1 MRFSNESK
9 HLETL
14 LIGKNLRMKRLNI
27 NSNVLIL
34 RGIFAILCLVMSFHL
49 DLSAQEQVPV
59 DSVAAVMPI
68 NEVVSN
74 TNEVTVPVVEQDSIT
89 ADIMKTAMATD
100 SISAKDSIPS
110 EFQHKRIFN
119 PDPTKAVWMSALCPG
134 LGQIYNRRY
143 WKIPIVI
150 GGYVGLAYAT
160 SWNGRMLKDYTRA
173 YRDIMD
179 SDPNTNSYMD
189 FYPSTTQEADI
200 DKEWLKRSLKS
211 KKDFY
216 RRNRDLCVIS
226 MVGLYF
232 ICMVDAYVDASL
244 SKFDISPN
252 LSVQFAPTVVDSEDS
267 RNKSMGVQ
275 CAFIF

>member
-1 MRFSNESK
+1 MRFFK
-9 HLETL
+9 WPDHLKTL
-14 LIGKNLRMKRLNI
+14 FDWYKFRMKRLFINNI
-27 NSNVLIL
+27 HLIL
-34 RGIFAILCLVMSFHL
+34 KGMLVALCLILSSNSF
-49 DLSAQEQVPV
+49 LSAQEQVPT
-59 DSVAAVMPI
+59 DSIAPATIKNEAVADSAKL
-68 NEVVSN
+68 EVPMLV
-74 TNEVTVPVVEQDSIT
+74 QDSIT
-89 ADIMKTAMATD
+89 ADVMKVALATD
-100 SISAKDSIPS
+100 SITKKDSIPS
-110 EFQHKRIFN
+110 DFKERRIFN

-143 WKIPIVI
+143 WKIPIVV

-189 FYPSTTQEADI
+189 FYPSTTKEQDI

-216 RRNRDLCVIS
+216 RRNRDLCIIS

-252 LSVQFAPTVVDSEDS
+252 LSVQLAPTVVDSEDTRS
-267 RNKSMGVQ
+267 KSMGVQ

>member
-1 MRFSNESK
+1 MRFFK
-9 HLETL
+9 CQRHLKTL
-14 LIGKNLRMKRLNI
+14 FDWYKFRMKRLII
-27 NSNVLIL
+27 NSTHLIS
-34 RGIFAILCLVMSFHL
+34 RGIFLALCLIVSFSL
-49 DLSAQEQVPV
+49 GISAQEKLSA
-59 DSVAAVMPI
+59 DSIAPSLDKNGILTDSIKSVI
-68 NEVVSN
+68 
-74 TNEVTVPVVEQDSIT
+74 PVVQDSIT
-89 ADIMKTAMATD
+89 AEVMNIAMATD
-100 SISAKDSIPS
+100 SVAKKDSIPS
-110 EFQHKRIFN
+110 EFKERKIFN

-143 WKIPIVI
+143 WKIPIVV

-179 SDPNTNSYMD
+179 SDPNTKSYMD
-189 FYPSTTQEADI
+189 FYPSTTKEEDI
-200 DKEWLKRSLKS
+200 DTEWLKRSLKS

-216 RRNRDLCVIS
+216 RRNRDLCIIS

-252 LSVQFAPTVVDSEDS
+252 LSVQFAPTVVDSEDM